1 MRKLLQNRTDQ
12 LTAIMERTQA
22 NSKSSELTS
31 DQSAVASVQTGN
43 SGALEHCTL
52 ADPVAAILDALRD
65 GEKFLVCSHS
75 RPDGDAVGS
84 MLAIGM
90 LLDQMGKRADLVAAD
105 RVPTIY
111 RGLPGAE
118 SIRHAMRVH
127 GPYDAVILLECDGI
141 ERAQLRGLENFRL
154 INIDHHLTGRPYG
167 HLNWIDF
174 GAASVGEL
182 VYRLVKAAGA
192 VLTTEMATCLYT
204 TLLTDTGGFTYGA
217 VKESTFEVARDLV
230 HAGADPVAIAKEVCY
245 SATTSKV
252 LLLGA
257 ALNNLK
263 REGRLAWLWVTH
275 QDMVRT
281 CAAEEDCEGIV
292 NVGIGIAGVEAAV
305 FLRELPEKRI
315 RVSLRSKGKVNVA
328 RISAQL
334 GGGGHGNAAGCTL
347 DGPLGRAMEEVLN
360 GLRPAMADA
369 FPNLLQTFK

>member
-1 MRKLLQNRTDQ
+1 MDRTK
-12 LTAIMERTQA
+12 A
-22 NSKSSELTS
+22 NSNLELTS
-31 DQSAVASVQTGN
+31 DQLGRPSDQAGVPSAEADGI
-43 SGALEHCTL
+43 LE
-52 ADPVAAILDALRD
+52 DPVAAILNALRN
-65 GEKFLVCSHS
+65 GEKFLVCSHA

-84 MLAIGM
+84 MLAMGM
-90 LLDQMGKRADLVAAD
+90 LLEQMGKRADLVTSD

-118 SIRHAMRVH
+118 SIRHALRVH
-127 GPYDAVILLECDGI
+127 GPYDGVILLECDGI
-141 ERAQLRGLENFRL
+141 ERAQLRGLELFRL

-167 HLNWIDF
+167 DLNWIDY

-182 VYRLVKAAGA
+182 VYRLVKAAGGT
-192 VLTTEMATCLYT
+192 VTREMATCLYT

-217 VKESTFEVARDLV
+217 ITETTFGVARDLV
-230 HAGADPVAIAKEVCY
+230 LAGADPVETARSIFY

-263 REGRLAWLWVTH
+263 REGRLAWLCITH

-292 NVGIGIAGVEAAV
+292 NVGVGIAGVEAAV

-315 RVSLRSKGKVNVA
+315 RVSLRSKGRVNVA
-328 RISAQL
+328 RISEKL

-347 DGPLGRAMEEVLN
+347 EGPLARALDEILKE
-360 GLRPAMADA
+360 LRPAVAEA
-369 FPNLLQTFK
+369 FPSVSQASN